1 MDGCMEGYME
11 GCMINP
17 ILLPIPSQS
26 YPPINFFSILSS
38 YHFFSILS
46 SYQILLNPIPLDA
59 PTHAIPSQF
68 CHFPTTI

>member
-1 MDGCMEGYME
+1 MEACMGNYIKGY
-11 GCMINP
+11 MINP
-17 ILLPIPSQS
+17 ILLSISSQS
-26 YPPINFFSILSS
+26 SPPIIFS
-38 YHFFSILS
+38 SIIS

>member
-1 MDGCMEGYME
+1 ME
-11 GCMINP
+11 GCMGNYIEGYMINP
-17 ILLPIPSQS
+17 ILLSISSQS
-26 YPPINFFSILSS
+26 SPPTIFS
-38 YHFFSILS
+38 SIIS